1 MGKKGQHYGE
11 EFQRDAVDHLIRT
24 RKSIR
29 QAASDLGVSEQSL
42 RLWKKKYLVEKGSPQ
57 SKTLEEEIERMKQE
71 ILELR
76 EERDILKKSVAIFLK
91 PRK

>member
-1 MGKKGQHYGE
+1 MGQRGQHYEE

-24 RKSIR
+24 GKSMR
-29 QAASDLGVSEQSL
+29 QTALDLGVSEQSL
-42 RLWKKKYLVEKGSPQ
+42 SNWKKKYLAEQDGPQ
-57 SKTLEEEIERMKQE
+57 RKTLEERISQLEKEN
-71 ILELR
+71 LELR